1 MEHLNTISYVADPSR
16 SEMTSHRAVY
26 IDSNFLS
33 ETSQIVH
40 QTTSN
45 CIEIATDLSGFGANL
60 TFPEGAV
67 SNLNTYSVESEFRT
81 GWIGYI
87 GYIYIYIFISSIVYY
102 HFCGFHLFSFNN
114 FNIFY

>member
-1 MEHLNTISYVADPSR
+1 
-16 SEMTSHRAVY
+16 MTSHRAVY

-87 GYIYIYIFISSIVYY
+87 GYWFIIHLIFAIYQYIA
-102 HFCGFHLFSFNN
+102 
-114 FNIFY
+114 